1 MHFGCTKPRLEEVKP
16 TSVPAKANKILNGI
30 LVVLALVA
38 IKVWHLSVVQH
49 DKKIEESKKPQ
60 RRTVLEKSE
69 RASIYD
75 RFGVPLATNKVQY
88 NVAISYGP
96 IRDIP
101 RWVWKENE
109 QGKRYKY
116 FQRKEYIA
124 QLAQKLAEELHL
136 DSQWLEDMI
145 HSKAAILGHV
155 PCLIKENISESQ
167 YFQLKMMEKDWPG
180 IYAEVAA
187 KRCYPLGAVGG
198 EIVGYI
204 GPISRREYDAITR
217 EMGELRE
224 ALSAF
229 EEGQTD
235 SHIDGYHSIQQAR
248 DRLNELEKKAYRIN
262 DSVGKMG
269 VEAVYDETLRGLCG
283 KHTYLS
289 DIRGNYLRELP
300 GSEDPVAGK
309 RLVLS
314 ISSELQEFAQEL
326 LAEYDTEPFSTRP
339 KTVKKRALIPE
350 NQPWIKGGAIVAL
363 DPKTGEVYAMASF
376 PTFDPN
382 DFIRSENDSERA
394 LKNQNVHRWLETEG
408 YIAKVWNMKIP
419 YSRTRFSKKLYEESV
434 EMGWKTY
441 LSFILPKNSPVRA
454 TLERQ
459 GSLNDAIYVQ
469 RQVER
474 LLNLFRDPYFI
485 LSPSQVFDCI
495 YNDSLDVPT
504 KAMVTLQ
511 QKAFMEERY
520 ELVKEEVS
528 SLKINLAPYFA
539 SIPRNDEKILLI
551 DLNRLAADASLFT
564 PDLTESVGQM
574 PLTEYRDV
582 AARFSTVDEA
592 VRELVRD
599 VFVENDF
606 KQWRE
611 TYFQDYLVQKRIE
624 EKEANKKYAKPYIEY
639 LETVRTELF
648 NAFWEQNRWELI
660 SLFLNRRVENAA
672 PEIAPYVLILQN
684 WAGELDAG
692 AHQGIDW
699 VYHYHLLKKVTD
711 QFDNQMLYAFL
722 QTLRSFDQLN
732 RPLLGKY
739 SGLRGG
745 KERDLASAFYPL
757 YGMGYA
763 RSHAFRQAATIGSIF
778 KLVPAYEALRQRF
791 QCSKEGVV
799 LNPLTIIDDK
809 RRVVGK
815 KEMWNVG
822 FTMEGKP
829 IPMFYH
835 GGRLPRTE
843 HAGVGKVD
851 LIKALEVSSNP
862 YFAMLAGDV
871 LQDPEDLCRAAHLLG
886 YGEKTEIDL
895 TGEYGGRL
903 PIDVAYNRTGLYS
916 LAIGQHSLVGTPLQT
931 ALMLAAIANGG
942 ALLKPHVVQA
952 QVASNGIIFTKPE
965 IRRRVD
971 MPKQIQDL
979 LLSGLRQVIWGD
991 KGTGRFLRNQYDPQ
1005 LIRQVIGKTSTSEV
1019 VERMSLDGANGYI
1032 KLKHV
1037 WFGAI
1042 SYEAEDLNHP
1052 ELVVVVYLRYGDWG
1066 KDAAPLAIEMV
1077 KKWRSLKQKYYQTS
1091 LR

>member
-1 MHFGCTKPRLEEVKP
+1 MSKQ

-38 IKVWHLSVVQH
+38 IKIWHLSVVQH

-69 RASIYD
+69 RATIYD
-75 RFGVPLATNKVQY
+75 RFGVALATNKVQY

-101 RWVWKENE
+101 RWIWKEDE
-109 QGKRYKY
+109 RGKRCKY

-124 QLAQKLAEELHL
+124 TLAQKLAEELYL
-136 DSQWLEDMI
+136 DSQWVEDMI
-145 HSKAAILGHV
+145 HSRAAILGHV

-167 YFQLKMMEKDWPG
+167 YFRMKMMAKDWPG
-180 IYAEVAA
+180 IHAEVAA

-217 EMGELRE
+217 EMGGLRE

-229 EEGQTD
+229 EEGQHD
-235 SHIDGYHSIQQAR
+235 LHIDGYYSIQQVR
-248 DRLNELEKKAYRIN
+248 DRLDELEKRAYRIN

-269 VEAVYDETLRGLCG
+269 VEAVYDEALRGLCG
-283 KHTYLS
+283 KHTYLA
-289 DIRGNYLRELP
+289 DIRGNYLHELP

-314 ISSELQEFAQEL
+314 VSSELQEFAQNL
-326 LAEYDTEPFSTRP
+326 LAEYDTEPFSTHP

-376 PTFDPN
+376 PNFDPN
-382 DFIRSENDSERA
+382 DFIRPENDSERA
-394 LKNQNVHRWLETEG
+394 LKNQNVNRWFETEG
-408 YIAKVWNMKIP
+408 YLGKVWDMKIP
-419 YSRTRFSKKLYEESV
+419 YSRSRFSKKYYEDSL
-434 EMGWKTY
+434 EMGWKAY

-454 TLERQ
+454 TLESQ
-459 GSLNDAIYVQ
+459 SSLADAICVQ
-469 RQVER
+469 RQVEKV
-474 LLNLFRDPYFI
+474 LNLFADLHFI
-485 LSPSQVFDCI
+485 LSPSQVFDFI
-495 YNDSLDVPT
+495 YNGPGEIPI
-504 KAMVTLQ
+504 KGMVTLQ

-520 ELVKEEVS
+520 ELVKEELS
-528 SLKINLAPYFA
+528 SLKVELAPYFTPL
-539 SIPRNDEKILLI
+539 PRNDEKILLT
-551 DLNRLAADASLFT
+551 DLYRLVADAALFS
-564 PDLTESVGQM
+564 PFLTELIEHMTLS
-574 PLTEYRDV
+574 EYRDV
-582 AARFSTVDEA
+582 SARFSTVVDA
-592 VRELVRD
+592 IRQLVRD

-611 TYFQDYLVQKRIE
+611 THFQDYLAQKRIE
-624 EKEANKKYAKPYIEY
+624 EKEANKKYARPYIEY
-639 LETVRTELF
+639 LETVQAELF
-648 NAFWEQNRWELI
+648 NAFWQQNQWELI
-660 SLFLNRRVENAA
+660 ALFLNRQEGQTT
-672 PEIAPYVLILQN
+672 PEVSPYVAILEN
-684 WAGELDAG
+684 WTRELDAG
-692 AHQGIDW
+692 AHQGLDW
-699 VYHYHLLKKVTD
+699 VSHYHLLKRVTD
-711 QFDNQMLYAFL
+711 EFDNKVLITFL

-739 SGLRGG
+739 SGLRGS

-757 YGMGYA
+757 YGMGFA
-763 RSHAFRQAATIGSIF
+763 RSHAFRQASTIGSIF

-791 QCSKEGVV
+791 QTLKGRTEGIMA
-799 LNPLTIIDDK
+799 LNPLTMIDDK
-809 RRVVGK
+809 RRVLGK
-815 KEMWNVG
+815 KDMWNVG
-822 FTMEGKP
+822 FSMDGKP

-862 YFAMLAGDV
+862 YFAILAGDI
-871 LQDPEDLCRAAHLLG
+871 LDDPEDLCRAANALG

-903 PIDVAYNRTGLYS
+903 PLDVTYNRTGLYS

-931 ALMLAAIANGG
+931 ALMLATIANGG

-971 MPKQIQDL
+971 MPRQIQEL
-979 LLSGLRQVIWGD
+979 LLSGLRQVIWGE
-991 KGTGRFLRNQYDPQ
+991 KGTGRILRHRYDSA
-1005 LIRQVIGKTSTSEV
+1005 LIHQIVGKTSTSEV

-1042 SYEAEDLNHP
+1042 SYEAEDLSNP

-1066 KDAAPLAIEMV
+1066 KDAAPLAVEMV
-1077 KKWRSLKQKYYQTS
+1077 KKWRSLKRKYYKTS
-1091 LR
+1091 L